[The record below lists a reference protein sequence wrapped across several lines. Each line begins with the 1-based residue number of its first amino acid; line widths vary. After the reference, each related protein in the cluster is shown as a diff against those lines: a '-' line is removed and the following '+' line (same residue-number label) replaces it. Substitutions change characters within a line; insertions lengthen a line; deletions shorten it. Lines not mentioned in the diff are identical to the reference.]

1 MSIDP
6 SSDTPLYQQISDDL
20 RRQIRSGALPTGT
33 RLPPIRQ
40 LTTLYG
46 VSIITIN
53 KALASLVSEGLVDSH
68 VGRGTF
74 VSPLPESLKPRLIGF
89 ILRDLASPFFTRVAE
104 GAQKRAEAEGFEIFV
119 TSSAGQTSRE
129 DAHIERLSLLG
140 ADALIVASLRPNAP
154 VMQRLRKAEIPVVMV
169 SHTEAEDVPFVGTD
183 PRQAA
188 ALAVEHLVSLGHRR
202 LGFVNGWPGRPS
214 GEKLRE
220 GFVEALDRLGI
231 EHEPDFEWNYPH
243 AGSGERHQYRSGYAV
258 GQLMAESTERPE
270 AVLVFNDLGA
280 MGFIDALLD
289 RGVAVP
295 EDVAVVGIDGIEQG
309 ARARVPLTS
318 VRQPAERIG
327 ELAVDTLLRRLRGE
341 EIPMQQFLPPV
352 LVIRKSSG
360 APTES

>member
-6 SSDTPLYQQISDDL
+6 SSDTPLYQQISEDL

-53 KALASLVSEGLVDSH
+53 KALASLVSDGLVDSH

-74 VSPLPESLKPRLIGF
+74 VSPLPESLKPRVIGF
-89 ILRDLASPFFTRVAE
+89 VLRDLASPFFTRVAE

-129 DAHIERLSLLG
+129 DAHIARFSSLG
-140 ADALIVASLRPNAP
+140 ADALIVASLRPSAP
-154 VMQRLRKAEIPVVMV
+154 VMRRLRQADIPVVMV
-169 SHTEAEDVPFVGTD
+169 SHTEADDVPFVGTD

-214 GEKLRE
+214 GAQLRE
-220 GFVEALDRLGI
+220 GFLDALQRLGI
-231 EHEPDFEWNYPH
+231 QHEPEFEWNYPH

-258 GQLMAESTERPE
+258 GQLVAESPDRPE

-289 RGVAVP
+289 RSVSVP
-295 EDVAVVGIDGIEQG
+295 GDVAVVGIDGIEQG

-318 VRQPAERIG
+318 IRQPAQRIG
-327 ELAVDTLLRRLRGE
+327 ELAVEMLLKRLRGE
-341 EIPMQQFLPPV
+341 SIPMRQFLQPE
-352 LVIRKSSG
+352 LVVRKSSG
-360 APTES
+360 A

>member
-6 SSDTPLYQQISDDL
+6 SSGTPLYQQISEDL
-20 RRQIRSGALPTGT
+20 RRQILSGALPAGT

-53 KALASLVSEGLVDSH
+53 KALASLVSDRLVDSH

-74 VSPLPESLKPRLIGF
+74 VSPLPEKLKPRMIGF

-104 GAQKRAEAEGFEIFV
+104 GAQKRAEAEGFEMFV

-129 DAHIERLSLLG
+129 DAHIERFSSLG
-140 ADALIVASLRPNAP
+140 AEALIVASLRPRAP
-154 VMQRLRKAEIPVVMV
+154 VMRRLRQADIPVVMV
-169 SHTEAEDVPFVGTD
+169 SHTEAENVPFVGTD

-202 LGFVNGWPGRPS
+202 LGFVNAWPGRPS
-214 GEKLRE
+214 GEQLRE
-220 GFVEALDRLGI
+220 GFLGALPRLGI
-231 EHEPDFEWNYPH
+231 KHQPGFEWNYPH

-258 GQLMAESTERPE
+258 GQLVAESRDRPD

-280 MGFIDALLD
+280 MGFMDALLD
-289 RGVAVP
+289 RGVSVP
-295 EDVAVVGIDGIEQG
+295 DEIAIVGIDGIEQG

-318 VRQPAERIG
+318 IRQPAEQIG
-327 ELAVDTLLRRLRGE
+327 ERAVETLLKRLRGE
-341 EIPMQQFLPPV
+341 RTPMRQFLEPV

-360 APTES
+360 A